1 MVAGEDDSAQGDSE
15 ATDSDDES
23 ELSEEDLQGL
33 TIAEKEERL
42 SWEEA
47 TVKSLRNE
55 ARAHSKEVQRQ
66 DSKLSRKATLSLI
79 SLYPGP
85 KPPSLMLSSMS
96 LVSVKRGCV
105 VALWHVM
112 ARNARSMGASRN

>member
-55 ARAHSKEVQRQ
+55 ARAHSKEVQRTKTAVSHAFL
-66 DSKLSRKATLSLI
+66 DVTRISKERLR
-79 SLYPGP
+79 
-85 KPPSLMLSSMS
+85 
-96 LVSVKRGCV
+96 CC
-105 VALWHVM
+105 AL
-112 ARNARSMGASRN
+112 ARNDRMVDMIRLSMKERLQRNLKGK